1 MKIKYKAI
9 AALCVLGSIV
19 LAGCKEEKPT
29 EPPVD
34 NKPSTPDTVV
44 VVTAVTD
51 GITLKD
57 SEVNSYDFASLFTV
71 TKDGVSVPV
80 LNEYVDSTLVS
91 EAAGAYPVTCTYEGK
106 QSSVTVTVTAT
117 VYTVEADIETVTLR
131 VSQVADYNFKQHF
144 TAKTDGETIEITDA
158 MISSDVAV
166 AAGAYSYTVTH
177 GGASKTIRV
186 TVEADVLV
194 VNSYR
199 VAEIQI
205 DALADYDYTKLFSL
219 YAEGEAVRVTE
230 NMIDTSALAFAE
242 AGKEYEVE
250 LAYSYK
256 GVSYTG
262 KAAVK
267 VVGEKSYTVSTK
279 QIVTYPHGENI
290 DLATLFEIKRDDEI
304 VPVTPD
310 MLSGSIDYTK
320 VGLNTITLTFGGRE
334 YHSTVEVKFGVIL
347 EYAHSDTVNVKKGT
361 DKNDYP
367 FAKDFNLII
376 NGIPFN
382 VIPES
387 NFVGLD
393 EVDFDKAGNYEV
405 TLKIAY
411 NTNPPKGL
419 SNRVDFEYVEKK
431 ITYVVEEKTV
441 QTAVKQNVVTVP
453 QGTKEYNP
461 FSNLSV
467 TVNGILQFFT
477 DNPDW
482 ADGFSTCYARLLS
495 DPIDFSSA
503 ESQTVRVAVYP
514 YGNDLAPVELSYEFV
529 IQTDV
534 VVTAQDIG
542 LFTGGTLFVTD
553 LFTVTE
559 GGEPVEVTF
568 DMISG
573 KADTFRAGVYTVE
586 LSYGGVHKSATV
598 TVFDSGMKGTYRT
611 LLTTIPATSQD
622 DDDDGEYGDWGDYGV
637 DAYTST
643 PSVRAASSVFV
654 LDNLIIGEDGSV
666 KWGNTP
672 AVITGGIDENTLLI
686 KIGTNDFTLHYGDGI
701 VVLDPAN
708 PLKLGFTD
716 LRRPMVFFNEAQWT
730 LQDYVT
736 INYSSEYVL
745 STSYISFSIDTFRI
759 QDKADGRELW
769 YGLKTHLVEKTSADT
784 LYTVSWG
791 VVEYAENFV
800 SLTGTASTLTYAG
813 EEYRFEMLSNRVGKI
828 IKSDTTKNK
837 FTGKS
842 FRGTVDGANATFSV
856 SQSGG
861 YELMVANK
869 RVFHLTQY
877 DIANAKNCYVDPIS
891 DTIFLYNL
899 EDKFSYTFKL
909 DLEELTFTVLE
920 KDAYYGYYVA
930 GNKLIFLD
938 GYGTGIINFNTSTW
952 SYTQF
957 RYTVQSGIVSIRYV
971 DTKPSF
977 TYGSGAEF
985 YLGEFLNT
993 LTVKS
998 FADNSLDGLTFEN
1011 TQITDGAIVRISSY
1025 RFGADV
1031 TRGPNRLLDAI
1042 SIVTKDGALTGDAKK
1057 ACVDM
1062 RTVVF
1067 SAPGFHRFAVNL
1079 TVQGEAV
1086 TAYYTV
1092 QVVPR
1097 LYEGNPLFVTYGA
1110 GVMLKTNSLTLD
1122 EFGQV
1127 TLVSGGV
1134 RYEGFATLE
1143 GEDAFTVKAYSENGA
1158 FVTARG
1164 EKVADGILRFTA
1176 AGAVGFTDYYTTGT
1190 SRVVATGG
1198 TALREFTVGDVR
1210 TYVLSGSSTLAGDVV
1225 TLELI
1230 TGSVENTNVIK
1241 VTKGEEVIYLR
1252 ILAWG
1257 NITEGLVV
1265 LKDYE

>member
-1 MKIKYKAI
+1 
-9 AALCVLGSIV
+9 
-19 LAGCKEEKPT
+19 
-29 EPPVD
+29 
-34 NKPSTPDTVV
+34 
-44 VVTAVTD
+44 
-51 GITLKD
+51 
-57 SEVNSYDFASLFTV
+57 
-71 TKDGVSVPV
+71 
-80 LNEYVDSTLVS
+80 
-91 EAAGAYPVTCTYEGK
+91 
-106 QSSVTVTVTAT
+106 
-117 VYTVEADIETVTLR
+117 VEI
-131 VSQVADYNFKQHF
+131 
-144 TAKTDGETIEITDA
+144 
-158 MISSDVAV
+158 
-166 AAGAYSYTVTH
+166 
-177 GGASKTIRV
+177 
-186 TVEADVLV
+186 
-194 VNSYR
+194 
-199 VAEIQI
+199 
-205 DALADYDYTKLFSL
+205 
-219 YAEGEAVRVTE
+219 
-230 NMIDTSALAFAE
+230 
-242 AGKEYEVE
+242 
-250 LAYSYK
+250 
-256 GVSYTG
+256 
-262 KAAVK
+262 
-267 VVGEKSYTVSTK
+267 
-279 QIVTYPHGENI
+279 
-290 DLATLFEIKRDDEI
+290 
-304 VPVTPD
+304 
-310 MLSGSIDYTK
+310 
-320 VGLNTITLTFGGRE
+320 
-334 YHSTVEVKFGVIL
+334 KFGVIL

-387 NFVGLD
+387 NFIGLD
-393 EVDFDKAGNYEV
+393 EVDFDRAGSYEV
-405 TLKIAY
+405 TLQIAY
-411 NTNPPKGL
+411 NLSPPKGL
-419 SNRVDFEYVEKK
+419 SSRVDFEYVEKK

-441 QTAVKQNVVTVP
+441 QTAVKQNVVSVP

-461 FSNLSV
+461 FSNISV
-467 TVNGILQFFT
+467 NVNGILQFLT

-495 DPIDFSSA
+495 EPIDFSSA

-514 YGNDLAPVELSYEFV
+514 YGNDAEPIELSYEFV
-529 IQTDV
+529 IQTDI

-559 GGEPVEVTF
+559 GGKPVEVTF

-611 LLTTIPATSQD
+611 LLTTIPAASD
-622 DDDDGEYGDWGDYGV
+622 DDDDDVDGDYGV
-637 DAYTST
+637 DAYTAT
-643 PSVRAASSVFV
+643 PSARAASSVFV
-654 LDNLIIGEDGSV
+654 LDNLVIGEDGSV

-686 KIGTNDFTLHYGDGI
+686 KIGSNDFTLHYSDGI
-701 VVLDPAN
+701 VVLDPHN
-708 PLKLGFTD
+708 TLKLGFTD
-716 LRRPMVFFNEAQWT
+716 ARRPMVFFNEAQWT
-730 LQDYVT
+730 LQDYVI
-736 INYSSEYVL
+736 INYSSDYVL
-745 STSYISFSIDTFRI
+745 STSFISFSIDTFRI
-759 QDKADGRELW
+759 KDKSDGRELW

-791 VVEYAENFV
+791 EVVYAEGFV
-800 SLTGTASTLTYAG
+800 SLTGTASALTYEG
-813 EEYRFEMLSNRVGKI
+813 EEYRFEMQSNRVGKI
-828 IKSDTTKNK
+828 IKSDSTKNK

-842 FRGTVDGANATFSV
+842 FRGTVNGANAAFSV

-861 YELMVANK
+861 YELTVGGK
-869 RVFHLTQY
+869 RAFYLTQY
-877 DIANAKNCYVDPIS
+877 DVANAKNCYVDTIS
-891 DTIFLYNL
+891 DKIFLYNL

-909 DLEELTFTVLE
+909 DLETLTFTLLE

-938 GYGTGIINFNTSTW
+938 GYGTGIINFNTSSW

-1011 TQITDGAIVRISSY
+1011 TQIADGAIVRISNY

-1031 TRGPNRLLDAI
+1031 TRGPSRLLDAI

-1062 RTVVF
+1062 RSVVF

-1092 QVVPR
+1092 QVVPK
-1097 LYEGNPLFVTYGA
+1097 LYEGNPLFAAYGA
-1110 GVMLKTNSLTLD
+1110 GVMLKENSLTLD

-1127 TLVSGGV
+1127 TLVCGGV

-1143 GEDAFTVKAYSENGA
+1143 SENAFTVKAYSKSGA

-1164 EKVADGILRFTA
+1164 EKVADGIFRFTA
-1176 AGAVGFTDYYTTGT
+1176 TGAVGFTDYYTTGT
-1190 SRVVATGG
+1190 SRVVAAGG

-1210 TYVLSGSSTLAGDVV
+1210 TYVLSGSPTLAGDVV
-1225 TLELI
+1225 TIELM
-1230 TGSVENTNVIK
+1230 TGSVENGNVIK
-1241 VTKGEEVIYLR
+1241 ITNGEDITYLR
-1252 ILAWG
+1252 IIAWG

-1265 LKDYE
+1265 LKDYEA